1 MNILISGMTCSG
13 KTTLAHDI
21 NLTSR
26 EHALSI
32 SQDYYFK
39 DKDKLPR
46 NEKNYF
52 LFDSPTAFNTEE
64 FKSDVSKLFKTGF
77 INYPKYDV
85 SKNKRTGYS
94 VSIPCQEINIF
105 EGLHTIDLLDD
116 VVDEPLKIYM
126 DTNVD
131 ECLRRRIKR
140 DIKYG
145 MSEKEIEVYFYEVM
159 LDQYEEYI
167 KPQINNADI
176 IVRNNDDKAK
186 VLKMFRR

>member
-105 EGLHTIDLLDD
+105 EGLHTIDLLDA
-116 VVDEPLKIYM
+116 V
-126 DTNVD
+126 VD